1 MLAYQDLMD
10 YSERL
15 MRKAIRALPDGDYAA
30 ETTIDGFLDDEEAK
44 RRDLKIKATLK
55 VRGDEM
61 TVDLTGTAP
70 QVDDRP
76 INMPLEGTVD
86 CAIWLTLRSILL
98 DSAVYGN
105 VAQNMGLTRP
115 THIVAPKGTLANP
128 NFPARVIA
136 RFCPGNA
143 LADTVMKALAQCV
156 PGQVSAGIG
165 NLRCVAFTGLHE
177 GRHWV
182 QMETLK
188 GSYGGRKRP
197 RRDGR
202 RRHALR
208 QHAKQSDRGHRVAS
222 AASRQS
228 IDAVVSGIMDGSL
241 KVPLEETFPFGEAP
255 EMLGCLASRQVA
267 GKLIL
272 AVNPD

>member
-15 MRKAIRALPDGDYAA
+15 MRNAIRALPDGDHAA

-105 VAQNMGLTRP
+105 VPQNMGLTRP

-156 PGQVSAGIG
+156 PGQVSAGTG
-165 NLRCVAFTGLHE
+165 NLRCVAFTGSMRAATGSRWKFSKE
-177 GRHWV
+177 ATAAEKASTAWTPSTRFTSTRETIRSRTSSRICRFASTDRRGR
-182 QMETLK
+182 ERD
-188 GSYGGRKRP
+188 YGR
-197 RRDGR
+197 
-202 RRHALR
+202 
-208 QHAKQSDRGHRVAS
+208 
-222 AASRQS
+222 
-228 IDAVVSGIMDGSL
+228 
-241 KVPLEETFPFGEAP
+241 EP
-255 EMLGCLASRQVA
+255 ESPA
-267 GKLIL
+267 
-272 AVNPD
+272 